1 MKRKP
6 ACIVFNRYLLK
17 SIPDIKF
24 TRYTKYVKN
33 PLKMTLNLSFSTD
46 AKGKR
51 LSVLKRLNTLCR
63 DFDEYSS
70 FSLTAS

>member
-33 PLKMTLNLSFSTD
+33 PLKMTLNLSFNTD
-46 AKGKR
+46 ANGKR

-70 FSLTAS
+70 FSLTSS

>member
-17 SIPDIKF
+17 SIPDTKF

-33 PLKMTLNLSFSTD
+33 PLKMTLNLSFNTD
-46 AKGKR
+46 ANGKR